1 MHLGASHHQVRKVVD
16 LALSLTIDWKEKSYF
31 GLQNIYEINDC
42 NLSWTATYWG
52 KKLGIVNC
60 WLIFIVYDKYFIN
73 FFYFQFKKE
82 KLFLKVKWK
91 LCFDVTDDFFRQRNE
106 WANHDFSTKQFGF
119 CCSWNVLG
127 RLESSRGWGFNPKL
141 TSWEQIQVKRV

>member
-42 NLSWTATYWG
+42 NLTWTATYWG
-52 KKLGIVNC
+52 KKLGIALLADSHC
-60 WLIFIVYDKYFIN
+60 LQQIFIN

-91 LCFDVTDDFFRQRNE
+91 LCFDITDDFYRQRNK
-106 WANHDFSTKQFGF
+106 WANHDFSTKHFGF

-127 RLESSRGWGFNPKL
+127 RLESSRGGGLNPEL
-141 TSWEQIQVKRV
+141 TSWEQGQVKRV